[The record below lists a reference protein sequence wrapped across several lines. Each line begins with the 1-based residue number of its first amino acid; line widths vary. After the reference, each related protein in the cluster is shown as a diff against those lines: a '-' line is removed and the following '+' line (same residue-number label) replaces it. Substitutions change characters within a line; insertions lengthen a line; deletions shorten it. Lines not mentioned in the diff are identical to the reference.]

1 MNNQSINVNK
11 FIIISYLLLNLF
23 CAPTKLNSTCDP
35 ESKSFVITALLEFGS
50 NDGSFLCP
58 IFSGLSPLRF
68 HYGTDFLIIQQNE
81 TINPITPF
89 STEPIVHCESNPTL
103 PQGLILD
110 ESNCTISGTSLVGID
125 STKYHITAKSSN
137 KQTTIPLVIKSL
149 FIPKFA
155 YVANIGSNLINS
167 YTINAN
173 SGVLNNTGF
182 VAAGGGPESMAIS
195 PNQRFL
201 TVANRNTNNL
211 SQFSINQTNGN
222 LTLVETVPSGG
233 NTPISISYHPK
244 KDLLYVGNSN
254 NYSTFSVNSLTGNLL
269 LVNTL
274 AHSNASGSIIV
285 EPFGNFFYRSNYN
298 GNSIESFPIDI
309 NTGFLSQNPIQSIGS
324 GFRPR
329 RLAFHTNGN
338 TLYVAYETHSSIST
352 YQIDSNTGFMSSIFP
367 EMPSTGVVTG
377 SIVTDPKGRFFYIA
391 NRDTN
396 TISMFATNPVTGE
409 LFPLSPTTIATGTE
423 PLGIT
428 VDPSGKFLYNT
439 NIAIATAG
447 IFTINQSNGLLTPNG
462 NVGTSTS
469 PAVILTSGTNP

>member
-1 MNNQSINVNK
+1 MI
-11 FIIISYLLLNLF
+11 LNLF

-35 ESKSFVITALLEFGS
+35 ESKSFAITALLEFGS

-89 STEPIVHCESNPTL
+89 SSEPIVHCESNPTL
-103 PQGLILD
+103 PQGLILA
-110 ESNCTISGTSLVGID
+110 ESNCTISGTSLIGID
-125 STKYHITAKSSN
+125 STKYFITAKSSN

-149 FIPKFA
+149 FIPKYA
-155 YVANIGSNLINS
+155 YVANVGSNLINS
-167 YTINAN
+167 YSINAN
-173 SGVLNNTGF
+173 TGVLNNTGF

-233 NTPISISYHPK
+233 STPVSIVYHPK
-244 KDLLYVGNSN
+244 KDLLYVSNSY
-254 NYSTFSVNSLTGNLL
+254 NYSTFSVNPLTGNLL
-269 LVNTL
+269 LVNTV
-274 AHSNASGSIIV
+274 AHTDASSGIIV
-285 EPFGNFFYRSNYN
+285 EPFGNFLYRANYS
-298 GNSIESFPIDI
+298 GNAIESYPIDSS
-309 NTGFLSQNPIQSIGS
+309 TGFLSQNPIQSIGS

-329 RLAFHTNGN
+329 RLAFHANGR
-338 TLYVAYETHSSIST
+338 TLYVAYDTDSNLST
-352 YQIDSNTGFMSSIFP
+352 YQIDSNTGFMSSVFP
-367 EMPSTGVVTG
+367 LIPTTGNVSGAIT
-377 SIVTDPKGRFFYIA
+377 TDPTGRFLYMA

-396 TISMFATNPVTGE
+396 VISMFATSPETGE
-409 LFPLSPTTIATGTE
+409 LFPFSPTTIPTGTG

-439 NIAIATAG
+439 NINSDTAG
-447 IFTINQSNGLLTPNG
+447 IFTINQSNGILTSNG
-462 NVGTSTS
+462 TVGTSTS